1 MKLYQLV
8 AGRRKGN
15 ATYKKTTRTKG
26 TASRAI
32 RAPSPAPLLLAD
44 AVAEAEGEAEAEM
57 TKVASDGLAT
67 VLDAI
72 ATTAVT
78 ETPASETEENVDAF
92 MHVNIQS
99 KQIA

>member
-1 MKLYQLV
+1 
-8 AGRRKGN
+8 
-15 ATYKKTTRTKG
+15 
-26 TASRAI
+26 
-32 RAPSPAPLLLAD
+32 
-44 AVAEAEGEAEAEM
+44 M
-57 TKVASDGLAT
+57 TKVASDGLAP

-78 ETPASETEENVDAF
+78 ETSASETEENVDAF